1 MLDLSVSALLGILVL
16 CVALSAFFSSTETA
30 LMSINRYRLRHRARE
45 GSTSARAAE
54 KLLERPDQLIGM
66 ILICN
71 NFVNSAAAAL
81 VTVIA
86 LHVGGEGTAA
96 IGVGVFTVVLI
107 IFGEVAPKTFGALY
121 PERLALPSALVYQV
135 LLKILYPIV
144 WATNLIA
151 NGVLRLLGV
160 SQEKVNRTS
169 LSSDELRTVLAE
181 ASTVIPHR
189 HQRMLMSI
197 LDLEKVNVEDIMV
210 PRSEISGID
219 VSDEWDDVLE
229 AVQQS
234 RHTRI
239 PCFEGNLEN
248 LIGILH
254 MKKVARLL
262 ARDELDRERL
272 VALAKEREPYYV
284 PEGTSLNTQLLQFQ
298 RQRRRVA
305 FVVDEYGDV
314 QGLVTLEDLL
324 EEIVGEFTS
333 DPVVAAQGRPQGEG
347 RQLRRKRSRER
358 ADAEPQDGLV
368 AADDRPAH
376 VERTDHRVPRDD
388 PGARHGPAH
397 QRLLARDPADE
408 RQRRE
413 DGAPEVDPEIASLAA
428 AVRTRTAARPASG
441 SRRALRDPRSPCAA
455 RCLPAPARAGNPASP
470 PHAGA
475 PRRTAPAGSRP

>member
-1 MLDLSVSALLGILVL
+1 VLDLPVSTLIGILVL
-16 CVALSAFFSSTETA
+16 CIALSAFFSSTETA
-30 LMSINRYRLRHRARE
+30 LMSVNRYRLRHLARE

-54 KLLERPDQLIGM
+54 RLLERPDRLIGM

-86 LHVGGEGTAA
+86 LSLGGEGTAA
-96 IGVGVFTVVLI
+96 IGVGIFTVVLI
-107 IFGEVAPKTFGALY
+107 IFGEVAPKTYGALY
-121 PERLALPSALVYQV
+121 PERLALPAALVYQV
-135 LLKILYPIV
+135 LLNILYPIV
-144 WATNLIA
+144 WLTNLVA
-151 NGVLRLLGV
+151 NGVLRLLGI

-189 HQRMLMSI
+189 HQRMLTSI
-197 LDLEKVNVEDIMV
+197 LDLERISVEDIMI
-210 PRSEISGID
+210 PRNEISGID
-219 VSDEWDDVLE
+219 VSDEWDDILE
-229 AVQQS
+229 RVQES

-239 PCFEGNLEN
+239 PCYEGNVDHLV
-248 LIGILH
+248 GILH

-333 DPVVAAQGRPQGEG
+333 DTSSLHKDVH
-347 RQLRRKRSRER
+347 KER
-358 ADAEPQDGLV
+358 AGSFVVSASASVRTLNRKMGWTLPTTGPRTLNGLIIEYLETIPEPGTSLRINDYSLEILQTSDNAVKTVRL
-368 AADDRPAH
+368 RPI
-376 VERTDHRVPRDD
+376 TP
-388 PGARHGPAH
+388 
-397 QRLLARDPADE
+397 
-408 RQRRE
+408 
-413 DGAPEVDPEIASLAA
+413 A
-428 AVRTRTAARPASG
+428 AVAE
-441 SRRALRDPRSPCAA
+441 
-455 RCLPAPARAGNPASP
+455 
-470 PHAGA
+470 
-475 PRRTAPAGSRP
+475 

>member
-1 MLDLSVSALLGILVL
+1 VLDLSVSALLGILVV

-30 LMSINRYRLRHRARE
+30 LMSINRYRLRHLARE

-86 LHVGGEGTAA
+86 LHLGGEGYAA

-121 PERLALPSALVYQV
+121 PERLALPSALVYRV
-135 LLKILYPIV
+135 LLKTLYPIV
-144 WATNLIA
+144 WATNLVA

-197 LDLEKVNVEDIMV
+197 LDLEKISVEDIMV
-210 PRSEISGID
+210 PRTEISGID
-219 VSDEWDDVLE
+219 VADEWDDVLE

-239 PCFEGNLEN
+239 PCYEGNLEN

-333 DPVVAAQGRPQGEG
+333 DTSSLHKDVHKEKGDSYVV
-347 RQLRRKRSRER
+347 S
-358 ADAEPQDGLV
+358 
-368 AADDRPAH
+368 
-376 VERTDHRVPRDD
+376 
-388 PGARHGPAH
+388 
-397 QRLLARDPADE
+397 
-408 RQRRE
+408 
-413 DGAPEVDPEIASLAA
+413 ASAS
-428 AVRTRTAARPASG
+428 VRTLNRKMGWSLPTSGPRTLNGLIIEYLETIPEPG
-441 SRRALRDPRSPCAA
+441 TALRINDYSLEILQTSDNAVKTVRLKAIA
-455 RCLPAPARAGNPASP
+455 K
-470 PHAGA
+470 
-475 PRRTAPAGSRP
+475 PAG

>member
-1 MLDLSVSALLGILVL
+1 VVDLPVSTLIGILLL
-16 CVALSAFFSSTETA
+16 CIALSAFFSSTETA

-45 GSTSARAAE
+45 GSRTARAAE
-54 KLLERPDQLIGM
+54 QLLERPDRLIGM

-86 LHVGGEGTAA
+86 LSLGGEGTAA
-96 IGVGVFTVVLI
+96 ISVSVFTVVLI
-107 IFGEVAPKTFGALY
+107 IFGEVAPKTYGALY
-121 PERLALPSALVYQV
+121 PERLALPAALIYQV
-135 LLKILYPIV
+135 LLKVLYPIV
-144 WATNLIA
+144 WTTNLVA

-197 LDLEKVNVEDIMV
+197 LDLERIAVEDIMV
-210 PRSEISGID
+210 PRNEISGID
-219 VSDEWDDVLE
+219 VADEWDDVLE
-229 AVQQS
+229 HLQES

-239 PCFEGNLEN
+239 PCFEGNVDH

-272 VALAKEREPYYV
+272 VALAREREPYYV

-333 DPVVAAQGRPQGEG
+333 DTGSLHKDVHKERGDSFVVSASASVRTLNRKMGWTLPTTGPRTLNGLIIEYLETIPEPGTSLRINDYSLEILQTSDNAVKTVRLRPIT
-347 RQLRRKRSRER
+347 
-358 ADAEPQDGLV
+358 P
-368 AADDRPAH
+368 
-376 VERTDHRVPRDD
+376 
-388 PGARHGPAH
+388 
-397 QRLLARDPADE
+397 
-408 RQRRE
+408 
-413 DGAPEVDPEIASLAA
+413 A
-428 AVRTRTAARPASG
+428 AVAE
-441 SRRALRDPRSPCAA
+441 
-455 RCLPAPARAGNPASP
+455 
-470 PHAGA
+470 
-475 PRRTAPAGSRP
+475 